1 VSEKEANNRFTSSTS
16 SFPDVFNDAVS
27 TATVKKRRIHLSIIT
42 NNKFGKMRHVSRYYP
57 SIWPKELRKIMNNV
71 TELCMSPL
79 DGEMKQFVLTV
90 REQCFVSCL

>member
-1 VSEKEANNRFTSSTS
+1 
-16 SFPDVFNDAVS
+16 
-27 TATVKKRRIHLSIIT
+27 
-42 NNKFGKMRHVSRYYP
+42 MRHVSRYYP